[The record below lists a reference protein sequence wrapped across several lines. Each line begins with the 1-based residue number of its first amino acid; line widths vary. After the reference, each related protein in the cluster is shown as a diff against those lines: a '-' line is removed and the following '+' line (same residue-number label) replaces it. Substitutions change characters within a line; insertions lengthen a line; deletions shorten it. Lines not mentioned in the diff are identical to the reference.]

1 MGTAWRRVAGAVA
14 CTVLSTGG
22 WAQDEA
28 APWRPPT
35 LESSYLLFNHWEPL
49 KRDGAEQYRVAEA
62 DVALHLPVLTFSPAP
77 EEGGGQ
83 ARWPVWFTL
92 RTNARVMDI
101 PGLPVVTP
109 TFNPS
114 VNAGYFHEDAGRTW
128 LGGVQGRLAHA
139 DNGATGPTLT
149 PAADAGRPG
158 TGRFNERDGR
168 FTTDHWRITLVSRWR
183 FPGPAWRALTV
194 TQSYQHELLGS
205 DPGAFGTLI
214 APLQGWYP
222 AARETTEA
230 RWEDALGPC
239 RIALRGAFQVT
250 MDGAYATL
258 RRHYANSL
266 VEASVAGPP
275 TGWLDPRLGGFV
287 RFQWG
292 FDDYNILFTT
302 KIHELVAGV
311 VWTPIPAP

>member
-1 MGTAWRRVAGAVA
+1 MVGAGAAMCAMVA
-14 CTVLSTGG
+14 ARG
-22 WAQDEA
+22 WAQDDTRA
-28 APWRPPT
+28 WRPPT
-35 LESSYLLFNHWEPL
+35 LEPSYLFFNHWEPL

-62 DVALHLPVLTFSPAP
+62 DVALHLPVATWSPASDRR
-77 EEGGGQ
+77 GG
-83 ARWPVWFTL
+83 RVRLPLWFTL
-92 RTNARVMDI
+92 RTNARIMDI

-114 VNAGYFHEDAGRTW
+114 VNAGYFYEAAGPAW

-139 DNGATGPTLT
+139 ENGQTGPTLT
-149 PAADAGRPG
+149 SPTEAGRPG

-168 FTTDHWRITLVSRWR
+168 FSTDDWRLTLVSQWR
-183 FPGPAWRALTV
+183 FGGAFNRVLTL

-205 DPGAFGTLI
+205 DPGTFGTLA

-230 RWEDALGPC
+230 RWDDAIGSC
-239 RIALRGAFQVT
+239 RIALRGMFEVT
-250 MDGAYATL
+250 LDGAYASL

-266 VEASVAGPP
+266 VEASVFPTAG
-275 TGWLDPRLGGFV
+275 WIDPGLGGFV

-292 FDDYNILFTT
+292 FDYYNILFTT

-311 VWTPIPAP
+311 VWTPFAAR